1 MKQNNSTRAMRLQA
15 RLRPLILQANRNI
28 TAACATN
35 VTHLIARRDSL
46 IKRYEVCQKF
56 IFDFR

>member
-1 MKQNNSTRAMRLQA
+1 MRLQA